1 MEIINLYQS
10 HVKNFLQK
18 ERAYKISPDIFSK
31 QNDINI
37 NMYKILIDWLFNLAD
52 FKTNSFLV
60 TYYIIFR
67 SEYIIL
73 RYLECHDVNRS
84 QLQLIGATA
93 LWISYK
99 MESRE
104 LYPFDTNF
112 LVCVCADIYT
122 QKEFTDMEISILL
135 SVHPLNYTNPLDF
148 LDIEEDEITNY
159 ILSVQLYFADPQTLD
174 ILPSLLFIA
183 ASELSAEIRDVPSPI
198 SDTYG
203 YTFGQI
209 QNAKT
214 VLKQN
219 LQKITSQNSVFKYFD
234 KNKFN
239 QTSTYVC
246 NNINSSYSSFINNLV
261 TTIKN
266 YIGFHV

>member
-84 QLQLIGATA
+84 QLQAN
-93 LWISYK
+93 WSN
-99 MESRE
+99 S
-104 LYPFDTNF
+104 
-112 LVCVCADIYT
+112 
-122 QKEFTDMEISILL
+122 S
-135 SVHPLNYTNPLDF
+135 LDF
-148 LDIEEDEITNY
+148 
-159 ILSVQLYFADPQTLD
+159 VQNG
-174 ILPSLLFIA
+174 IK
-183 ASELSAEIRDVPSPI
+183 R
-198 SDTYG
+198 
-203 YTFGQI
+203 
-209 QNAKT
+209 T
-214 VLKQN
+214 V
-219 LQKITSQNSVFKYFD
+219 
-234 KNKFN
+234 
-239 QTSTYVC
+239 
-246 NNINSSYSSFINNLV
+246 SF
-261 TTIKN
+261 
-266 YIGFHV
+266 